1 MLTGPYQDLLPAIA
15 DCAAALTGLLFVAMT
30 VARRHSPPDRP
41 VVIEQVRAAA
51 CILAFT
57 NALAVSLF
65 GLVPGNNAGY
75 PAAVLAV
82 TGIFFTAAGTR
93 SIFSGP
99 LPWRHVPQQ
108 LGLIALLLLTF
119 AFELAAGIVLILNPH
134 STGAAGL
141 ISNLLVALLIIGIA
155 RAWELVGD
163 RHAGIIASIAVLTGH
178 DPNHDGS
185 LPAPASPDPAT
196 TTGPGHPGP
205 PTLTSQT
212 SARSELHSAGERNQ
226 LATVVNDG
234 ETHRQGRRFPSCPWP
249 EVPAGSP
256 APTTPR
262 RSPATPGSYAQVN
275 DSPRGHGPRMP
286 PNGPLRP
293 AAATSSARRARPQ
306 GASPAGSST
315 QRPRQR

>member
-30 VARRHSPPDRP
+30 VARRHSPLDRP

-75 PAAVLAV
+75 PATVLAV
-82 TGIFFTAAGTR
+82 IGIFFTAAGTR

-99 LPWRHVPQQ
+99 LPWRHVPRQ

-119 AFELAAGIVLILNPH
+119 AFELAGGIVLILNPH
-134 STGAAGL
+134 STDAAGL
-141 ISNLLVALLIIGIA
+141 VSNLLVALLIIGIA

-163 RHAGIIASIAVLTGH
+163 RDTGIIASIAVLTGH
-178 DPNHDGS
+178 DRKPAGS
-185 LPAPASPDPAT
+185 LPASPPPDPAKT
-196 TTGPGHPGP
+196 TRTGDPRPL
-205 PTLTSQT
+205 TLTGQT
-212 SARSELHSAGERNQ
+212 TARNELHPAGETIQ
-226 LATVVNDG
+226 LATVGNDG
-234 ETHRQGRRFPSCPWP
+234 EAHRQGRRFPSCPWP
-249 EVPAGSP
+249 EVPTESP

-262 RSPATPGSYAQVN
+262 RSLAAPRWHAQANESDV
-275 DSPRGHGPRMP
+275 
-286 PNGPLRP
+286 
-293 AAATSSARRARPQ
+293 RARSEDIAECTAAP
-306 GASPAGSST
+306 SRS
-315 QRPRQR
+315 